1 MRYLLQRTRFLEQM
15 AGPRDDFEFFLA
27 GQLLQSAL
35 VELDDDVVVAADD
48 QKNRGFDACEGV
60 AGEIRAAAAGDDG
73 ADALPARSSGDE
85 RGSGARAGAEVADSN
100 IAGFGIGLK
109 PIGCAEEAFS
119 QESDIEAEICRDLVH
134 ALLLRR
140 EQIDEKCGEACAL
153 EHMGH
158 VTVARAEA
166 AAAPL
171 PCAKRTIP
179 AAPGGMVRSPASP
192 GGTVTPRV
200 IRSPS
205 RVRRG
210 PAIRALRRRW
220 SGKNPQTRRP
230 RRRTVRGCS
239 DKQFRQRGGETP
251 CTRRRRRRGR
261 RLRSASDSAV
271 SRHARRRAWWRRWR
285 DRHPRECRRDWR
297 WEAARGP
304 GGRGARDARSHA
316 VH

>member
-109 PIGCAEEAFS
+109 PIGCAEETFS

-166 AAAPL
+166 AAA
-171 PCAKRTIP
+171 
-179 AAPGGMVRSPASP
+179 AAVREE
-192 GGTVTPRV
+192 
-200 IRSPS
+200 
-205 RVRRG
+205 
-210 PAIRALRRRW
+210 
-220 SGKNPQTRRP
+220 NDTRRSG
-230 RRRTVRGCS
+230 RN
-239 DKQFRQRGGETP
+239 GEITGES
-251 CTRRRRRRGR
+251 GR
-261 RLRSASDSAV
+261 DGDAP
-271 SRHARRRAWWRRWR
+271 
-285 DRHPRECRRDWR
+285 RHPFTFSR
-297 WEAARGP
+297 AARSSNSRTSSSVVWEKSSNQAP
-304 GGRGARDARSHA
+304 TA
-316 VH
+316 